1 MIARIKKGLSTIGA
15 LVWKLFFNGLLA
27 ILPLT
32 LTIAI
37 LHLFYKII
45 KAWVDPIHDFVIQHP
60 LLKTFPIPY
69 IEIIVIVVGIF
80 AIGAILNVVIL
91 RTIMHKGEKLIDKL
105 PLARTIY
112 PGIKQLIGAFSS
124 QDKETFKK
132 VVLVEFPKKG
142 IYSIGFLT
150 SELPAELSP
159 SQEGPFFTVFV
170 PTTPNPTSGF
180 FLVLTQQEIHATDLT
195 RQEAMALIISGGI
208 VQPDRYKKINHGK

>member
-1 MIARIKKGLSTIGA
+1 MIAGMKKGLSAIGA
-15 LVWKLFFNGLLA
+15 LIWKLFFNGLLA
-27 ILPLT
+27 ILPIT
-32 LTIAI
+32 LTIVI

-45 KAWVDPIHDFVIQHP
+45 KAWVDPIHDFVMQHP
-60 LLKTFPIPY
+60 LLKTFPVPY

-80 AIGAILNVVIL
+80 AIGAILNIVIL
-91 RTIMHKGEKLIDKL
+91 RTIVHKGEKLIDKL

-112 PGIKQLIGAFSS
+112 PGIKQLIGAFSA
-124 QDKETFKK
+124 QDKDTFKK

-159 SQEGPFFTVFV
+159 NQPGPFFTVFV

-180 FLVLTQQEIHATDLT
+180 FLVLTKQEIHATDLT

-208 VQPDRYKKINHGK
+208 VQPERYKKINPGK

>member
-1 MIARIKKGLSTIGA
+1 MIAGIKKGLSAIGT

-32 LTIAI
+32 ITIAI

-69 IEIIVIVVGIF
+69 IEIIIIVVGIF

-91 RTIMHKGEKLIDKL
+91 RTIVHKGEKLIDKL

-112 PGIKQLIGAFSS
+112 PGIKQLIGAFSA

-159 SQEGPFFTVFV
+159 TQEGPFFTVFV

-208 VQPDRYKKINHGK
+208 VQPDRYKKISSGK